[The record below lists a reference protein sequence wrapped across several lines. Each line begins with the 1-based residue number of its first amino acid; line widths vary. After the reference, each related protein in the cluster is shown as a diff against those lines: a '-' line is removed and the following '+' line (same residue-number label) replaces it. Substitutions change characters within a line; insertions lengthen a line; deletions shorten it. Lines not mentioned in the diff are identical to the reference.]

1 MGSIFTIAGK
11 ELRVSLTTW
20 TSYILF
26 GAFVLISAFFFQQLV
41 AEFQMQ
47 TMQLQQYQYREYLSR
62 LNATDFI
69 ITPLLSNLT
78 VFFIF
83 LLPISTMRLFAEE
96 KRAKTLQLLMTVPV
110 RPVEIVLGKYLA
122 ALTLMLM
129 MLGMTMLFPVILT
142 FYGQTP
148 GVSPIDWQTV
158 LSGYLGLALM
168 GAACVGIGLFASS
181 VTESQIV
188 AVIISFAAL
197 LMLYVIGMAAR
208 GQEGYWESIL
218 IYLSMTHHLES
229 FVRGTLRSVD
239 LVYYASVIFLS
250 LFLTWRVVE
259 AERWR

>member
-1 MGSIFTIAGK
+1 
-11 ELRVSLTTW
+11 
-20 TSYILF
+20 
-26 GAFVLISAFFFQQLV
+26 
-41 AEFQMQ
+41 
-47 TMQLQQYQYREYLSR
+47 
-62 LNATDFI
+62 
-69 ITPLLSNLT
+69 
-78 VFFIF
+78 
-83 LLPISTMRLFAEE
+83 
-96 KRAKTLQLLMTVPV
+96 
-110 RPVEIVLGKYLA
+110 
-122 ALTLMLM
+122 
-129 MLGMTMLFPVILT
+129 
-142 FYGQTP
+142 
-148 GVSPIDWQTV
+148 
-158 LSGYLGLALM
+158 M

-239 LVYYASVIFLS
+239 LTYYASVIFLS

>member
-41 AEFQMQ
+41 AEFQLQ

-69 ITPLLSNLT
+69 VTPLLSNLT

-110 RPVEIVLGKYLA
+110 RPIEIVLGK
-122 ALTLMLM
+122 
-129 MLGMTMLFPVILT
+129 
-142 FYGQTP
+142 
-148 GVSPIDWQTV
+148 
-158 LSGYLGLALM
+158 
-168 GAACVGIGLFASS
+168 
-181 VTESQIV
+181 
-188 AVIISFAAL
+188 
-197 LMLYVIGMAAR
+197 
-208 GQEGYWESIL
+208 
-218 IYLSMTHHLES
+218 
-229 FVRGTLRSVD
+229 
-239 LVYYASVIFLS
+239 
-250 LFLTWRVVE
+250 
-259 AERWR
+259 

>member
-1 MGSIFTIAGK
+1 MGSIIAIAAK

-26 GAFVLISAFFFQQLV
+26 GAFILISAFFFQQLV

-47 TMQLQQYQYREYLSR
+47 AMQFQQYQYREYLSR

-69 ITPLLSNLT
+69 VAPLMSNLT
-78 VFFIF
+78 VFFVF

-96 KRAKTLQLLMTVPV
+96 KRSKTLELLMTVPV
-110 RPVEIVLGKYLA
+110 RPIEIVLGKYLA
-122 ALTLMLM
+122 AVVLMLM
-129 MLGMTMLFPVILT
+129 MLGFTLIFPAILS
-142 FYGQTP
+142 FYGQSAE
-148 GVSPIDWQTV
+148 VSPVDWQTV
-158 LSGYLGLALM
+158 TTAYLGLALM
-168 GAACVGIGLFASS
+168 GAACVAIGLFASS

-208 GQEGYWESIL
+208 GEQGYWESIL
-218 IYLSMTHHLES
+218 LYLSMTHHLES
-229 FVRGTLRSVD
+229 FVRGTIRSVD
-239 LVYYASVIFLS
+239 LAYYASLIFLS
-250 LFLTWRVVE
+250 LFFTWRVVE